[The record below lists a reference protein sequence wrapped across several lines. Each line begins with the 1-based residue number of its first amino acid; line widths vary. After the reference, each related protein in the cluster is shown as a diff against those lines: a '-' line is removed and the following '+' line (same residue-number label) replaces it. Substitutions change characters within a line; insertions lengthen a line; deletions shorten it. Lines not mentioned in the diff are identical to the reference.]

1 MYLSEVLQQTKQF
14 STLNLTWSRNFSAVS
29 FLILI
34 KFNNRSGQTKE
45 NNNNDII
52 MIRLLLSTYFECMSV
67 KNLIH
72 EATVGA
78 KETARKAVGCPFT
91 ASCMR
96 RFWRASDCFSI
107 FATIESKTWKG
118 TPDFWLQSQFESSPS
133 VAYLRYQHPHDSY
146 NLINKICQ
154 HHLWVKLENMLEKS
168 LNQNEW
174 IIM

>member
-78 KETARKAVGCPFT
+78 KETAKGSWMPVYRIMYET
-91 ASCMR
+91 LL
-96 RFWRASDCFSI
+96 
-107 FATIESKTWKG
+107 ES
-118 TPDFWLQSQFESSPS
+118 FRLLL
-133 VAYLRYQHPHDSY
+133 YLRNNRIQNVKRDSRF
-146 NLINKICQ
+146 LIAIAV
-154 HHLWVKLENMLEKS
+154 WKLPKCCLSPLPTPARFIQSYK
-168 LNQNEW
+168 
-174 IIM
+174 